1 MNKLTQQNYKK
12 IKLLNLKSVEIMQ
25 NFLILLNLTLYDFV
39 TEPGGINNIGKI
51 NELKKIIDAQ
61 SCMNF
66 KKIEKLIELGK
77 IKYIDSTNS
86 TCIRYYYEDAYRT
99 ITMPVTQQIQ
109 ILKKFTK
116 KMIKLIQFPTLRKEF
131 ENIRTKT
138 IRDLKKL
145 EKVQNEITAQQ

>member
-12 IKLLNLKSVEIMQ
+12 IKLLNLKALEIMQ
-25 NFLILLNLTLYDFV
+25 YFLILLNALLYDYV
-39 TEPGGINNIGKI
+39 IELDGINNICKI

-77 IKYIDSTNS
+77 IQYIDNTKS

-99 ITMPVTQQIQ
+99 ITMPATQQIQ

-116 KMIKLIQFPTLRKEF
+116 KMIKLIQFPILRKEF
-131 ENIRTKT
+131 ENIINLIITLKFNNNEKT
-138 IRDLKKL
+138 DKK
-145 EKVQNEITAQQ
+145 KFK

>member
-77 IKYIDSTNS
+77 IKYID
-86 TCIRYYYEDAYRT
+86 RE
-99 ITMPVTQQIQ
+99 V
-109 ILKKFTK
+109 
-116 KMIKLIQFPTLRKEF
+116 
-131 ENIRTKT
+131 
-138 IRDLKKL
+138 DLL
-145 EKVQNEITAQQ
+145 